1 MKASNE
7 HLYLSGGNEARL
19 KKAWENR
26 DPRLNYNV
34 IMPYGEEFLGGDGD
48 MYKAGNTTPVPYVYR
63 WPGKTVKPFCES
75 AGGCRLG
82 SNR

>member
-1 MKASNE
+1 MCSQYLNIVKNKMKASNE

-34 IMPYGEEFLGGDGD
+34 IMPYGEDFWAEMAICTRREIRRRFL
-48 MYKAGNTTPVPYVYR
+48 MYIVGR
-63 WPGKTVKPFCES
+63 
-75 AGGCRLG
+75 
-82 SNR
+82 

>member
-1 MKASNE
+1 MCSQYLNIVKNKMKASNE

-48 MYKAGNTTPVPYVYR
+48 MYKAEIRRRFLMYIVGR
-63 WPGKTVKPFCES
+63 
-75 AGGCRLG
+75 
-82 SNR
+82 